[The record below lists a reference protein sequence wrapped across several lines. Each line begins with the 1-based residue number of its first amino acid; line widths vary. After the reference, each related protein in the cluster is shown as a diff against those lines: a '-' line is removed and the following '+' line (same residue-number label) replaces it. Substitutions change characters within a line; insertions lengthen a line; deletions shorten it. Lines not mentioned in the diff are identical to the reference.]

1 MLAKSATGCKRASR
15 KLGGCKPGRRCKR
28 GAVLLSDP
36 RRYFRSEQMTHG
48 QPQGMRRCVR
58 ASVVVIVG
66 RDVASRTER

>member
-1 MLAKSATGCKRASR
+1 MLAKSA
-15 KLGGCKPGRRCKR
+15 LHCKR
-28 GAVLLSDP
+28 GRSSSGRVRDGNGPAELLPDP